1 MSIVEKAIDKHR
13 RSEARDVKRDDAA
26 AEINGR
32 GSSTAVLTRST
43 KVGSEIELD
52 HDTLAREGVTPFGPV
67 AEQIADE
74 FRRLK
79 RPLLA
84 KVFGTSNSDSEL
96 AAERSNLVMV
106 CSALAGEGK
115 TFTAMNLA
123 MSIALERDRTVVL
136 VDADVA
142 KPHVS
147 RLLGLQDQPGL
158 LDLLKDESLDV
169 SEVLLQTDM
178 PALKVIPAG
187 QRDRYATELLGS
199 QRMEAITRELGERYP
214 DRIILFDSPPM
225 LQTAEAPVLAGLM
238 GCVLVVVHA
247 GQTPQSAVM
256 AAAELAGDVPL
267 EFILNKSRV
276 RHGSDYYTGY
286 YYGYD

>member
-13 RSEARDVKRDDAA
+13 RSEAKGLDHDEVPIDIAD
-26 AEINGR
+26 R
-32 GSSTAVLTRST
+32 GGSAAVLSRST
-43 KVGSEIELD
+43 KVTTEVELD

-84 KVFGTSNSDSEL
+84 KVFNSADTDETM
-96 AAERSNLVMV
+96 RDRRNLVMV
-106 CSALAGEGK
+106 SSALAGEGK

-147 RLLGLQDQPGL
+147 RLLGIQDQPGL

-199 QRMEAITRELGERYP
+199 QRMEEITRELGERYP
-214 DRIILFDSPPM
+214 DRIILFDSPPL

-238 GCVLVVVHA
+238 GRVLIVVHA
-247 GQTPQSAVM
+247 GQTPNNAVM
-256 AAAELAGDVPL
+256 AAAELVGTIPL
-267 EFILNKSRV
+267 ELVLNKSRV
-276 RHGSDYYTGY
+276 RHGSDYYSGY